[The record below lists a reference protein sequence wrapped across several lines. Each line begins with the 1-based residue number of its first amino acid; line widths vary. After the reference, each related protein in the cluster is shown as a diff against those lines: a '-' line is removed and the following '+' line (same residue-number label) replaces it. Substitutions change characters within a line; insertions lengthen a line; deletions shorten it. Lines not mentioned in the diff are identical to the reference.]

1 MKVLIILTIIFLMA
15 SFVFGFG
22 AFLASD
28 PDLEPRYKKLLF
40 VIWVSFITTITAL
53 GIWSICK

>member
-1 MKVLIILTIIFLMA
+1 MNGLTIFAIVVIMA

-40 VIWVSFITTITAL
+40 VIWVNFITTITAL